1 LEIRVSPTGLYRI
14 CRDVWTELTDYHR
27 SVLEL
32 LVLATTLLEHFEFSL
47 PPQSEKTRIYRKP
60 SAIMSPMT
68 EGQAGAWMGLAIKAL
83 K

>member
-1 LEIRVSPTGLYRI
+1 VDG
-14 CRDVWTELTDYHR
+14 TDTNYHR